1 MRKSK
6 LYEAIIDQLISVN
19 KLKSN
24 LIMKKLLT
32 ITFFIALSTVVNAQQ
47 IQKLHFGENILTG
60 TVILKTLMH
69 PLKETPIK
77 NCLVFKLDKKV
88 KFFAEP
94 GTDESDLV
102 TDEIRIYGSLTSKIS
117 PNITYQKL
125 INKKVTIKAV
135 IFFSASGQY
144 PLAANMEEIIAYKI
158 MQIEQTTG
166 YKVSPKRV
174 VSQKVDALK
183 PSNDESDE
191 IFTNVEV
198 LPTFPGGL
206 EQFGKFLGKNLRY
219 PPIAR
224 ESGIQ
229 GRVFCTFVVEK
240 DGSLT
245 DIKVSR
251 GIGGGCDEEAIRVLR
266 SSPKWNPG
274 IQHGRP
280 VRVSYTVPI
289 FFQLQQ

>member
-1 MRKSK
+1 
-6 LYEAIIDQLISVN
+6 
-19 KLKSN
+19 
-24 LIMKKLLT
+24 MKKLLT

-88 KFFAEP
+88 EFIAKPE
-94 GTDESDLV
+94 TDESDLV
-102 TDEIRIYGSLTSKIS
+102 TNEIRIYGSLTSKIS

-125 INKKVTIKAV
+125 IDKKVTIKAV
-135 IFFSASGQY
+135 IFYSSSGQF
-144 PLAANMEEIIAYKI
+144 PLAANMGEIIAYKI
-158 MQIEQTTG
+158 MQIEKTTG
-166 YKVSPKRV
+166 YKVSPTGV
-174 VSQKVDALK
+174 VSGNALILPKVDEADVDT
-183 PSNDESDE
+183 NE

-224 ESGIQ
+224 ENGMQ

-245 DIKVSR
+245 DIKVAR
-251 GIGGGCDEEAIRVLR
+251 GIGGGCDEEAIRVLK

-274 IQHGRP
+274 VQNGRN